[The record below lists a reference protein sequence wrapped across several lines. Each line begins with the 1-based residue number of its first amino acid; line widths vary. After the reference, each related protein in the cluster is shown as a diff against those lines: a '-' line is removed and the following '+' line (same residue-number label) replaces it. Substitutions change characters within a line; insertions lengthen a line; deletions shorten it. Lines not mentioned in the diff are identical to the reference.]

1 MRYAYPAVFEKEK
14 EGGYSIFFPDIENCF
29 TCGESIAEG
38 MAMAEDVLALTL
50 YSAYEEIDIPVPEAS
65 SSENMKV
72 RKGSFATYVYC
83 DTLEYRKMYRNK
95 AVKKT
100 LSIPEYMNEA
110 AMKAGLSLSQ
120 VLQDAL
126 KEKLH
131 LA

>member
-1 MRYAYPAVFEKEK
+1 MKYAYPAVFEKEK
-14 EGGYSIFFPDIENCF
+14 EGGFSIYFPDIESCY
-29 TCGESIAEG
+29 TCGDTIADG
-38 MAMAEDVLALTL
+38 MEMAEDVLALVL
-50 YSAYEEIDIPVPEAS
+50 YSEYEERDIPVP
-65 SSENMKV
+65 KV
-72 RKGSFATYVYC
+72 TPVEKIKTGKESFATYVYC
-83 DTLEYRKMYRNK
+83 DTLEYRKLYRNK

-126 KEKLH
+126 REKLH